1 MKDTILQFILSITRG
16 MASKKFINTLYVES
30 WAFILL
36 AIYMSKNSLESII
49 NMFLIFIGSVF
60 MTYVGGNVGE
70 YFVKG
75 KSIEIKDKANKS
87 GENEEVEK

>member
-1 MKDTILQFILSITRG
+1 MKDTILQFILSITQG

-75 KSIEIKDKANKS
+75 KSIEIKDKKS
-87 GENEEVEK
+87 NEIAGEKK